1 MTTHRLE
8 TQNTVA
14 LSAIATVLVGAAYAA
29 THAEELGEATINT
42 GKCIARCIAELGQR
56 ARIMC
61 IATCTFN
68 PSAY

>member
-1 MTTHRLE
+1 MMTTRLE
-8 TQNTVA
+8 TQNTVVPFA
-14 LSAIATVLVGAAYAA
+14 VATVFVGAVYAA
-29 THAEELGEATINT
+29 LHAEELGEATINT

-56 ARIMC
+56 ARIIC